1 MSCFKKEE
9 TIAAI
14 ISVVLFMALMSIS
27 IIDLISPT
35 DNVPQRSTKMVDPSR
50 DFMSTGENI
59 HISMPNDP
67 FADEYWEVESS
78 LGRHY
83 KVRREDYDDELGGYL
98 DNEEEMLIDMHNQC
112 TVNNC
117 NSK

>member
-1 MSCFKKEE
+1 MKEE
-9 TIAAI
+9 TLVAVIAAVLELGLLS
-14 ISVVLFMALMSIS
+14 ISVIDMMS
-27 IIDLISPT
+27 PKE
-35 DNVPQRSTKMVDPSR
+35 NVPSQGCTRMVNPSH

-78 LGRHY
+78 LGRRY

-98 DNEEEMLIDMHNQC
+98 DNEEEMLIGTHN
-112 TVNNC
+112 
-117 NSK
+117 